1 MAIRRWEIDS
11 GHSGI
16 HLSARH
22 MMLSRVRGVF
32 TRWSGTIFAD
42 EADLGRAEVDVYIDA
57 TSLDTGV
64 ADRDAHLK
72 SADFLHVARYPE
84 ITFRG
89 TRLERHAEDRATLAG
104 ELTLHGVTREVAL
117 DVEFTGRCR
126 DPWGHE
132 RAGFFART
140 TLDRRDYG
148 LVWNQFLEAGGA
160 LVGHAV
166 DIEIDV
172 EAVLQEEA
180 VELPPPDVRHSL

>member
-22 MMLSRVRGVF
+22 MMLTRVRGVF
-32 TRWSGTIFAD
+32 TRWSGTILAD
-42 EADLGRAEVDVYIDA
+42 EADLARAAVDVYIDA

-72 SADFLHVARYPE
+72 SPDFLHVARYPE
-84 ITFRG
+84 LVFRG
-89 TRLERHAEDRATLAG
+89 TRLERQGEARATLTGA
-104 ELTLHGVTREVAL
+104 LTLHGVTREVTL
-117 DVEFTGRCR
+117 DVEFTGRCN

-148 LVWNQFLEAGGA
+148 LVWNQLLEAGGL
-160 LVGHAV
+160 LVGHLV
-166 DIEIDV
+166 DVEIDV
-172 EAVLQEEA
+172 EAVLQEGS
-180 VELPPPDVRHSL
+180 VEVPPPADERL